1 MAKWLHPLG
10 YPCMTYCSP
19 SDVRLVVNTGL
30 SNTEVE
36 SIIGMS
42 EAQIDRKLGAQS
54 PSDTLIRKLSVLL
67 TARTIRARDP
77 SSFAIGE
84 YSESTGDIHSAWDAE
99 IREIEG
105 MYRRSLRRV

>member
-1 MAKWLHPLG
+1 
-10 YPCMTYCSP
+10 MTYCSP

-30 SNTEVE
+30 SDAEVA
-36 SIIGMS
+36 SLIGMS
-42 EAQIDRKLGAQS
+42 DAQIDKKLGAQS

-67 TARTIRARDP
+67 TAGTIRARDP
-77 SSFAIGE
+77 SSFAVGE
-84 YSESTGDIHSAWDAE
+84 YSESAVDTPSAWDAE